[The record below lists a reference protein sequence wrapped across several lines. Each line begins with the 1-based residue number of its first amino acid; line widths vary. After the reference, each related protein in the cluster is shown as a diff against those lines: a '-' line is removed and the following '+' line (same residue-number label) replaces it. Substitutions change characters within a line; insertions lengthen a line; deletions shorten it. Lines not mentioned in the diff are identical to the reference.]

1 MQARSTEIACCLFD
15 RDVDCPEACDRRHQH
30 VGIQRQKEDDG
41 DPRQP
46 VDGADRDADLAQARG
61 DDAGMTEEQH
71 QRVRGNERWQHQ
83 RQRGQRQQHGLA
95 RHVDTG
101 QAERQWRADQRG
113 AHRREGRRE
122 QAVGDAVEV
131 ILARENLGIVRE
143 REGPGPVHPETRIQ
157 NQAERIKQEQH
168 EKGERAENHGVAE
181 SLHCPG

>member
-1 MQARSTEIACCLFD
+1 MQARTAKIARSLLD
-15 RDVDCPEACDRRHQH
+15 RDVDRPEACDSRHQH
-30 VGIQRQKEDDG
+30 IRIQRQQKNDR

-46 VDGADRDADLAQARG
+46 VNGANRNAHAAQARG
-61 DDAGMTEEQH
+61 HDAGMTEEQH
-71 QRVRGNERWQHQ
+71 QRVSGNERWQHQ

-122 QAVGDAVEV
+122 QAVGDAVQV

-181 SLHCPG
+181 SFHCPG